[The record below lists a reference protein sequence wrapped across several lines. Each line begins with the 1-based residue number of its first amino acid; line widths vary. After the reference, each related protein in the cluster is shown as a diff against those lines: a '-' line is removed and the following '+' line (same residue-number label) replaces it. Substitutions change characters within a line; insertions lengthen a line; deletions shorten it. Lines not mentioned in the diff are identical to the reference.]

1 MFGVKNNIL
10 GSKGASSSK
19 YKICITNIGIFKRET
34 FFVTCSQ
41 KIPYTISSDVKAAV
55 LQNKQKLISYK
66 YFNISLQIYIIVVRK
81 FFTYFHFFALN
92 TDNSLF
98 CHRDIPTIH
107 NAYCVSR
114 LCKEKRCFTN
124 DFVN

>member
-19 YKICITNIGIFKRET
+19 YKRCITNIGIFKCET

-55 LQNKQKLISYK
+55 LQNKLKLISYK
-66 YFNISLQIYIIVVRK
+66 YFNISLQIYIIVVRNK
-81 FFTYFHFFALN
+81 KPTYFHFFALK
-92 TDNSLF
+92 TDNSL
-98 CHRDIPTIH
+98 
-107 NAYCVSR
+107 
-114 LCKEKRCFTN
+114 
-124 DFVN
+124 